1 MVTVRG
7 AGVIETETMMTTK
20 ETREKETNTGHRRVW
35 GGGRRGREWG
45 VNARISQIQV
55 CTSENSSWGTLHH
68 AAKGLTFGQS
78 CRDEMVKH
86 LKSVRRGRCDDGP
99 ERAFLYCGGFFCHI
113 STHLFFRR
121 VRIYSSSAV
130 EHSTLFKKDLKYLH
144 DRVARVLLTPVEF
157 PDSTCIQ

>member
-7 AGVIETETMMTTK
+7 AGVIETETMTTTK

-35 GGGRRGREWG
+35 GGGRRGSEWG

-78 CRDEMVKH
+78 CRGEIVKH

-99 ERAFLYCGGFFCHI
+99 EKAFLYCGRFSVIIVPILSSGELE
-113 STHLFFRR
+113 STPHQQLST
-121 VRIYSSSAV
+121 VLCLKNTLSIYMT
-130 EHSTLFKKDLKYLH
+130 E
-144 DRVARVLLTPVEF
+144 
-157 PDSTCIQ
+157 